1 MKHKLFFLITFF
13 VYTTIVYAENAPE
26 PAEQRTGSFYF
37 MVGGGS
43 YKTEIDPD
51 PASAILPLVF
61 GPSANNRLLYDLAVL
76 ESFLPATTDSTEGII
91 RAGYDFRF
99 GDSPF
104 IRGNAGLSHAQGT
117 ETCIENCGTYLN
129 LFILDQIQNPPAG
142 GGFPFYYFLLFGG
155 DFSSLFSTPEV
166 SFNYTTID
174 FGVSG
179 YFNPDQMINPYIG
192 FEFGLGFCSVE
203 GVSGAMCT
211 VLKGGIKAGLEVNL
225 TERTYLMLQAEHYA
239 YRFTFT
245 VSSTNEEGGSESVS
259 VSTPTFRPTNVL
271 LGFGYRI

>member
-1 MKHKLFFLITFF
+1 MTG
-13 VYTTIVYAENAPE
+13 VYAENTKE
-26 PAEQRTGSFYF
+26 PAEERTGSVYV
-37 MVGGGS
+37 MAGGGS
-43 YKTEIDPD
+43 YKTKIDPA
-51 PASAILPLVF
+51 PASALLPVLI
-61 GPSANNRLLYDLAVL
+61 GPSANNRLLYDLALL
-76 ESFLPATTDSTEGII
+76 EAFSPATSDTGENIF

-117 ETCIENCGTYLN
+117 ETCIENCGTYRN
-129 LFILDQIQNPPAG
+129 LFILDQFQNPASG
-142 GGFPFYYFLLFGG
+142 GGFPFFYFFLFGG
-155 DFSSLFSTPEV
+155 DFSTLFSTPEV
-166 SFNYTTID
+166 SFNYTTLD

-192 FEFGLGFCSVE
+192 FEFGFGFCSVE
-203 GVSGAMCT
+203 GVSGATCT
-211 VLKGGIKAGLEVNL
+211 VLRGGIKAGLEVNL

-259 VSTPTFRPTNVL
+259 VSTPTFTPTNVL